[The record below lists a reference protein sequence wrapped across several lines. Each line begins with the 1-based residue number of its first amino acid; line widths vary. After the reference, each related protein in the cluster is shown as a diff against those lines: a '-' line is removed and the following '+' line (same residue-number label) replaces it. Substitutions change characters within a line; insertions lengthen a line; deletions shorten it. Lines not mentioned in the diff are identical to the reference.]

1 MVGIMHAGSTIVP
14 SNGEFLP
21 PKRLEEVR
29 QHFWRKQSTHV
40 FRNSALFQR
49 LWNGQSPPER
59 LEDISHLPLCTKA
72 MLRDS
77 QAKHPPFGDF
87 LAVAPDQVVRLHRS
101 SGTTGRSMNFG
112 LTVLDSEVMAQVGA
126 RSHLAAGLK
135 PGDMVVHCLNYQM
148 WMGGFTDHLCLE
160 AAGATVIPFG
170 TGNTELLVRTLLDLD
185 VAAIQCTPSYP
196 AVIEQTIA
204 EKFPATKPSDL
215 GLRLGLF
222 GGEAALDNQS
232 FRDRLEAVWG
242 FRVRNANYGMSDVF
256 CNFASQCD
264 ATTDLHFLGQDVLYP
279 EIIDPVSEQALPWR
293 EGEKGELVL
302 TNLIRNAQPLVRY
315 RTGDVALITG
325 TGVCECGR
333 TATRFRIL
341 GRSDD
346 MVVIR
351 GVNVFPSAVA
361 GVLNQF
367 RELSGEFRVRLKG
380 PGPFN
385 RLPVEV
391 ELADGYKTSP
401 ELEESIEKALKANLR
416 ASAAV
421 TLFASRSMPRT
432 EGKTK
437 RLIRED

>member
-1 MVGIMHAGSTIVP
+1 MVGDMHIGSTIIP

-21 PKRLEEVR
+21 PKRLAEVR
-29 QHFWRKQSTHV
+29 QHFWKKQSTYV
-40 FRNSALFQR
+40 FRNSVLFKR

-77 QAKHPPFGDF
+77 QDKLPPFGDF
-87 LAVAPDQVVRLHRS
+87 LAIEPNQVIRLHRS
-101 SGTTGRSMNFG
+101 SGTTGQSINFG
-112 LTVLDSEVMAQVGA
+112 LTKLDSEVMAQVGA
-126 RSHLAAGLK
+126 RSHIAAGLK
-135 PGDMVVHCLNYQM
+135 PGDMVIHCLNYQM

-170 TGNTELLVRTLLDLD
+170 IGNTELLVRTLLDLD
-185 VAAIQCTPSYP
+185 IAAIQCTPSYP
-196 AVIEQTIA
+196 AVIEQTLA
-204 EKFPATKPSDL
+204 QKFPATKPSDL

-232 FRDRLEAVWG
+232 FRDKLEAVWG
-242 FRVRNANYGMSDVF
+242 FKVRNANYGMSDVF
-256 CNFASQCD
+256 CNFASQCEV
-264 ATTDLHFLGQDVLYP
+264 TTDLHFLGQDVLYP
-279 EIIDPVSEQALPWR
+279 EIIDPISAQARPWC

-302 TNLIRNAQPLVRY
+302 TNLIRNAQPVVRY

-361 GVLNQF
+361 GVLNRF
-367 RELSGEFRVRLKG
+367 KELSGEYRIRLKG
-380 PGPFN
+380 PGPYN

-391 ELADGYKTSP
+391 ELADDYKASP
-401 ELEESIEKALKANLR
+401 ELGEMIERDLKANLR
-416 ASAAV
+416 ASASV
-421 TLFASRSMPRT
+421 TLLASRSMPRT